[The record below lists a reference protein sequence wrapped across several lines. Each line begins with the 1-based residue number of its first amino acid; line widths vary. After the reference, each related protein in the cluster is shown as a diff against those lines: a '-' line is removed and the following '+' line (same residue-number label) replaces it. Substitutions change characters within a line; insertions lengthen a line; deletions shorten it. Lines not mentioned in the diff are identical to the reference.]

1 MVKSFDKTEN
11 IKIWEEL
18 GNDVYRVRWNV
29 TPLKNKDEDGNE
41 TDSGLSSYTLEQY
54 NYKPN
59 INIIVNDILKGDDK
73 AALSEVKEICTN
85 LDVDPIAPCKQLL
98 LQYITDYDSS
108 SNVNSF
114 TLGGQEVWLDKDTR
128 VGLMNSTTITKNL
141 GNDTTTLWLGTT
153 KLEIPCDTAIALL
166 SSLEMYA
173 LECYN
178 TTAAHKKAVE
188 AMTTIDE
195 LISYDYTAGYPEKL
209 NMSV

>member
-1 MVKSFDKTEN
+1 MVNSYDKTES

-18 GNDVYRVRWNV
+18 GSNIYRVRWCI
-29 TPLKNKDEDGNE
+29 TPIKHKDQDGNE
-41 TDSGLSSYTLEQY
+41 VDSGLSSYTIEQY

-59 INIIVNDILKGDDK
+59 INIIINDILKGERK
-73 AALSEVKEICTN
+73 ASVAEVQEICAN
-85 LDVDPIAPCKQLL
+85 LGVDPVIPCKNLL
-98 LQYITDYDSS
+98 LQYITNYDSS

-141 GNDTTTLWLGTT
+141 GNANTTLWLGTT
-153 KLEIPCDTAIALL
+153 ELEIPCDTAISLL
-166 SSLEMYA
+166 SALEMYA

-178 TTAAHKKAVE
+178 VTASHKKNVE

-195 LISYDYTAGYPEKL
+195 LLAYDYTTGYPEKL
-209 NMSV
+209 SMSV